1 MSGAATASAAC
12 VTGFLA
18 FWHLCVTAPVMPD
31 DTFEDHPLSDQ
42 PADQTNEDPT

>member
-18 FWHLCVTAPVMPD
+18 FWHLCVTAPVMLD
-31 DTFEDHPLSDQ
+31 DAFENHPLSDKS
-42 PADQTNEDPT
+42 ADQSDEDPT